1 MHIRE
6 SDVVTVLHKHAVV
19 VKAYTKGSLHGEG
32 ESPGRGERGEG

>member
-19 VKAYTKGSLHGEG
+19 KAYTKGSLHGEV